1 MIFSTK
7 YIFDLFQDI
16 AQFFHLGSDF
26 TFLLPLP
33 SSFAFS
39 FLRDILLV
47 LRERGLSSAVS
58 PILVKLLDE
67 LSDRS
72 LQDSLPDDFLKD
84 QYKQTS
90 KIIGFSPESRLDT
103 NLFSFDRLSWRDSF
117 SICVPTR
124 EIASE
129 GFRP

>member
-1 MIFSTK
+1 MIFCTK
-7 YIFDLFQDI
+7 YIFGLFQDI

-39 FLRDILLV
+39 FLRDILWV

-67 LSDRS
+67 PSDRS

-84 QYKQTS
+84 QYEQTS
-90 KIIGFSPESRLDT
+90 KIIGFSSLD
-103 NLFSFDRLSWRDSF
+103 
-117 SICVPTR
+117 
-124 EIASE
+124 
-129 GFRP
+129 